1 MCVWDEER
9 RIKIYGKRS
18 TVKES
23 KMVQK
28 EWKWIRNRIWIL
40 LDFRGKIWI
49 SYEIAKL
56 CIFDNGWNKGS
67 MNDSKWNK

>member
-28 EWKWIRNRIWIL
+28 EWKWIRNRIQIPFG
-40 LDFRGKIWI
+40 FRGKIWI
-49 SYEIAKL
+49 SYKIGKSFIL
-56 CIFDNGWNKGS
+56 DDG
-67 MNDSKWNK
+67 